1 MEGHQPAKHVTSIV
15 VPMTIQITPALVAA
29 NGHMIELKGG
39 IFVDCNLDHERC
51 STIQIDGI
59 YTLVEAQS
67 VLVWAYRSTVALVR
81 HTIPRRAQ
89 FLTAVGGRVIIR
101 IKVVVVRVAI

>member
-1 MEGHQPAKHVTSIV
+1 
-15 VPMTIQITPALVAA
+15 MTIQITPALVVA

-51 STIQIDGI
+51 SAIQIDGI

-67 VLVWAYRSTVALVR
+67 VLVWAYRSTAAPVR

-89 FLTAVGGRVIIR
+89 FLTAVGGRVIIIIR
-101 IKVVVVRVAI
+101 IIVVVVRVAMWEAP